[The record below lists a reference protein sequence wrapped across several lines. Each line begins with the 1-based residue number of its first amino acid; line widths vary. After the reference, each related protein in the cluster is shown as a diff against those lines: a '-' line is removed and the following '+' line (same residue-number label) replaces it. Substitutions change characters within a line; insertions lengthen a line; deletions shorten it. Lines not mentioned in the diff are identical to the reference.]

1 MGQPQSASA
10 QEAMSGPVNPGT
22 LEAAFTRLRDHLE
35 TKDVTIEHVKEV
47 AIESLRRAKALIDL
61 D

>member
-1 MGQPQSASA
+1 MGRPQSESA
-10 QEAMSGPVNPGT
+10 REEMYGPVNTGQ

-35 TKDVTIEHVKEV
+35 TKDVTIAHVKDV

-61 D
+61 E